1 MTTLPTD
8 VFDCVAKHIVSQKV
22 LSVLCRCN
30 RAWNEIA
37 IPHLYYSLK
46 FSVHEAHTF
55 AEITYQNDL
64 FGKHCRQLVVTS
76 RGQAEGDDGSAYED
90 KYTEDLDKR
99 AYRARESID
108 FDLYNILRRC
118 SSRGLIH
125 FSWDIDYINRR
136 TSWLLNATHHWRC
149 LQLSTGSIR
158 SLDINLD
165 GNEGACDDSL
175 ASGYVFILFS
185 IRLIIYFRNR
195 FALFHFPI
203 CPM

>member
-1 MTTLPTD
+1 MATLPTD
-8 VFDCVAKHIVSQKV
+8 VFHCIAKHIVSKTD

-37 IPHLYYSLK
+37 IPHLYYSLN

-149 LQLSTGSIR
+149 LQLSRGSIR

-165 GNEGACDDSL
+165 GDEGACKDSL
-175 ASGYVFILFS
+175 VSGYVFILFS
-185 IRLIIYFRNR
+185 IRLIIYFRDG
-195 FALFHFPI
+195 FALFHFPVS
-203 CPM
+203 PM